1 MDRISHQPLGLK
13 REVLNFFGK
22 AFVIC
27 ELEVRKLRHDY
38 FDLIS
43 RAVQPAF
50 WLLIFGPV
58 FTRIRVFPTG
68 TVRYID
74 FMAPGVLAQ
83 SCLFISIF
91 YGIAMIW
98 ERDMGILN
106 KLLVS
111 PIRRPALVLG
121 KALSASVRAL
131 AQACIVFI
139 LAAVLGIPILWNPL
153 YLAGVIAAI
162 ILGSV
167 FFASLSMTIAS
178 LVKTRERFMG
188 LNQILTMPLFFASNA
203 LYPIDVMPAW
213 LKAIAVVNP
222 LSYQVN
228 LLRSLMITGDFHTL
242 IRDFVI
248 LTVLAAAAVAVGSIL
263 YQRVLE

>member
-1 MDRISHQPLGLK
+1 
-13 REVLNFFGK
+13 
-22 AFVIC
+22 
-27 ELEVRKLRHDY
+27 
-38 FDLIS
+38 
-43 RAVQPAF
+43 
-50 WLLIFGPV
+50 
-58 FTRIRVFPTG
+58 
-68 TVRYID
+68 
-74 FMAPGVLAQ
+74 
-83 SCLFISIF
+83 F

-111 PIRRPALVLG
+111 PIRRPSLVLG

-131 AQACIVFI
+131 AQAGIVFI

-153 YLAGVIAAI
+153 YLAGVIVAI
-162 ILGSV
+162 VLGSV

-203 LYPIDVMPAW
+203 LYPIDVMPSW
-213 LKAIAVVNP
+213 LKAIALVNP

-248 LTVLAAAAVAVGSIL
+248 LTVLAAAAVTVGSIL

>member
-1 MDRISHQPLGLK
+1 MHELSS
-13 REVLNFFGK
+13 FFGK
-22 AFVIC
+22 ALVIC
-27 ELEVRKLRHDY
+27 ELEIRKLRHDY
-38 FDLIS
+38 FDLLT

-58 FTRIRVFPTG
+58 FTRIRAFPTG
-68 TVRYID
+68 PVRYID

-111 PIRRPALVLG
+111 PIRRPSLVLG

-131 AQACIVFI
+131 AQAGIVFI

-153 YLAGVIAAI
+153 HLAGVVLAV

-167 FFASLSMTIAS
+167 FFASMSMTIAS

-228 LLRSLMITGDFHTL
+228 ILRSLMITGDLHL
-242 IRDFVI
+242 LARDFAI
-248 LTVLAAAAVAVGSIL
+248 LIVLAIGAVAAGSIL